1 MEGDSSIGKALL
13 ESRSYGSESR
23 SLSFLFFGR
32 EKISCLYEKGGIDM
46 FDFLVELFVILIL
59 WELLKL
65 LIEKRKG
72 EHKKNKNKN
81 KKN

>member
-1 MEGDSSIGKALL
+1 MEGDSSIGRALL
-13 ESRSYGSESR
+13 ESRGYGSESR
-23 SLSFLFFGR
+23 SLSFFFFAGR
-32 EKISCLYEKGGIDM
+32 EKFSCLYEKGGINM

-72 EHKKNKNKN
+72 E
-81 KKN
+81 

>member
-1 MEGDSSIGKALL
+1 MEGDSSIGRALL
-13 ESRSYGSESR
+13 ESRGYGFESR
-23 SLSFLFFGR
+23 SLSFFAGR
-32 EKISCLYEKGGIDM
+32 EKFSYLYEKGGIDM

-72 EHKKNKNKN
+72 ERRRNKN

>member
-1 MEGDSSIGKALL
+1 
-13 ESRSYGSESR
+13 
-23 SLSFLFFGR
+23 
-32 EKISCLYEKGGIDM
+32 M
-46 FDFLVELFVILIL
+46 FDFLMELFVILIL

-72 EHKKNKNKN
+72 ERRRNKN

>member
-1 MEGDSSIGKALL
+1 
-13 ESRSYGSESR
+13 
-23 SLSFLFFGR
+23 
-32 EKISCLYEKGGIDM
+32 M

-72 EHKKNKNKN
+72 ERRRNKN

>member
-1 MEGDSSIGKALL
+1 
-13 ESRSYGSESR
+13 
-23 SLSFLFFGR
+23 
-32 EKISCLYEKGGIDM
+32 M

-72 EHKKNKNKN
+72 TKTRKTDFKMELMETSALIFSAHSRPNIHLYLY
-81 KKN
+81 

>member
-1 MEGDSSIGKALL
+1 MVEHCWKA
-13 ESRSYGSESR
+13 EVTGPSPA
-23 SLSFLFFGR
+23 LFPFYFWR
-32 EKISCLYEKGGIDM
+32 EKFICLYEKGGIDM

-72 EHKKNKNKN
+72 ERKRNKN